1 MLEVEHINCSR
12 EELRTRVV
20 LEVAD
25 TLCNLGWLYLGKMSL
40 QPGFPKYGN
49 DAEHAFAEA
58 LETFTPLSWD
68 RLIHSWYKFSNYWK
82 LSSPGPEISL
92 TGSPFSKSSRSMKK
106 FPPGPEIPLFDLKNR
121 LTCCL
126 SPIPSSSLRSIES
139 SRRKS
144 LVLTPIP
151 ELDTR
156 TTTPSNRALND
167 TNLSEFRPW
176 MQLRCLLTS

>member
-1 MLEVEHINCSR
+1 MLLLAHQCWAIYSLQQQFMLEVEHINCSR

-49 DAEHAFAEA
+49 DAEHVFAEA
-58 LETFTPLSWD
+58 LEIFTPLSWD

-92 TGSPFSKSSRSMKK
+92 TGSPFSKSSQSMKN
-106 FPPGPEIPLFDLKNR
+106 FPPAPEIPQFDMKTQND
-121 LTCCL
+121 L
-126 SPIPSSSLRSIES
+126 SPIPSPSLRC
-139 SRRKS
+139 
-144 LVLTPIP
+144 
-151 ELDTR
+151 
-156 TTTPSNRALND
+156 ND
-167 TNLSEFRPW
+167 AF
-176 MQLRCLLTS
+176 QLGP